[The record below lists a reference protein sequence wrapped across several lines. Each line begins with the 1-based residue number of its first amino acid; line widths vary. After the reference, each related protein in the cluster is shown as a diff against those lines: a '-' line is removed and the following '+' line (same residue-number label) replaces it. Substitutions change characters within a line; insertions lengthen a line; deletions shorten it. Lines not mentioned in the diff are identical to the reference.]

1 MSSNKPPNLSGP
13 YLLWEQLP
21 YSCRLSKLCCR
32 ICLPCCSLGQVGQTI
47 IRGEFDFNQ
56 LAQRLFELE
65 GDISALARR
74 GSGSA
79 CRSVLGGFVRW
90 HMGKN
95 TFFIVWNRWHMG
107 KKTIFLLYWIGGTWA
122 TARTGR
128 TASPPR
134 SSLQV
139 TGLAW
144 GSSSLWWVVKYKN
157 YLRENLLLDA
167 TAYHGIFFGVGQ
179 RQQKEHSK
187 QRWDER

>member
-1 MSSNKPPNLSGP
+1 MSKRLKRMSSNKPPNLSGP

-21 YSCRLSKLCCR
+21 YGCRLSKLCCR

-47 IRGEFDFNQ
+47 FGGEFNFNQ

-90 HMGKN
+90 HMGKK
-95 TFFIVWNRWHMG
+95 IH
-107 KKTIFLLYWIGGTWA
+107 FLLYGIGGTWA

-144 GSSSLWWVVKYKN
+144 ESSSLWWVVEVQKSI
-157 YLRENLLLDA
+157 LDS
-167 TAYHGIFFGVGQ
+167 TAYHGLFFGVG
-179 RQQKEHSK
+179 
-187 QRWDER
+187 